1 MNWIKFLRI
10 SRYLY
15 ILLFVI
21 IYFGRKFDL
30 IDNYFFTDMISLSDL
45 SSMLVLAYFAFYI
58 KESRLEIKLK
68 NIEISSLK
76 EQLENK

>member
-10 SRYLY
+10 SRYLS

>member
-1 MNWIKFLRI
+1 M
-10 SRYLY
+10 S

-30 IDNYFFTDMISLSDL
+30 IDNYFFTDTISLSDF
-45 SSMLVLAYFAFYI
+45 SSILVLAYFAFYI

-68 NIEISSLK
+68 NIEISSLN

>member
-10 SRYLY
+10 SRYLS

-58 KESRLEIKLK
+58 KETRLEIKLK